1 MATITEAYVDS
12 LAPTAGAIKN
22 GRDLVKKNSFQLLNE
37 TDDRT
42 LLFGECK
49 GSGKDPYRCSVDFM
63 NEGSP
68 VFRCSCPS
76 RQFPCKHALG
86 LLYARALGKA
96 FATAEMPQDIAD
108 KRDKAEKREEKKK
121 EAAAADPGD
130 SVKPKRKV
138 NKSALVKKIAVQLD
152 GLGLLEKLVL
162 QLTLSG
168 LGSVDK
174 KTLQMIEEQAKQLG
188 NHYIPGAQAGLREFV
203 MIMQQSEID
212 REAVYTDAMEQLLA
226 LRALTKK
233 GKAYLEQR
241 AADPESPME
250 TDTNLEELLGHAWQ
264 LAELREY
271 GRVQKDAE
279 LLQLAFMCYT
289 DEARGEFADTGWWI
303 DLGTGH
309 IRVTRH
315 LRPFRA
321 ARALREEDTFHA
333 VVKTEELFLYPG
345 ELNPRVRWENATFR
359 EPGESDY
366 AKIKSLAAASFP
378 DVIKQVK
385 NVIKNPLADKSPV
398 MLVAFQSIEQI
409 DGKLVL
415 RDRAGKQLQLEDFQG
430 NGRTTTALVSLLGEE
445 ELKDQAALVMF
456 RHHLDDNRL
465 SAQLMSMVTDS
476 RIIRLLY

>member
-1 MATITEAYVDS
+1 MPTITEAYVDS
-12 LAPTAGAIKN
+12 LAPNAGAIKN
-22 GRDLVKKNSFQLLNE
+22 GRDLVKKNSFPLLSE
-37 TDDRT
+37 TGDAT

-49 GSGKDPYRCSVDFM
+49 GSGKDPYRCSVDFV
-63 NEGSP
+63 NEGNP

-76 RQFPCKHALG
+76 RQFPCKHTLG
-86 LLYARALGKA
+86 LLYARALGKG
-96 FATAEMPQDIAD
+96 FTIAEIPSDIAD

-121 EAAAADPGD
+121 EAAAEPSD
-130 SVKPKRKV
+130 SAKPKRKV

-152 GLGLLEKLVL
+152 GLGILEKLVL
-162 QLTLSG
+162 QLTQAG

-203 MIMQQSEID
+203 MIMRSESD
-212 REAVYTDAMEQLLA
+212 KESVYTAAMEQLLA

-241 AADPESPME
+241 AADPDSPMA

-271 GRVQKDAE
+271 GRVQKETE
-279 LLQLAFMCYT
+279 LLQLAFMSYT

-303 DLGTGH
+303 DLGSGN
-309 IRVTRH
+309 IRMTRH

-321 ARALREEDTFHA
+321 AKAMREEDTFQQI
-333 VVKTEELFLYPG
+333 VKTGELFIYPG
-345 ELNPRVRWENATFR
+345 ELNPRVRWENAAFR
-359 EPGESDY
+359 EPAASDY
-366 AKIKSLAAASFP
+366 AAVKALAAASYP

-385 NVIKNPLADKSPV
+385 NVIKNPLADKNPV
-398 MLVAFQSIEQI
+398 MLVAFQSLEQI
-409 DGKLVL
+409 DGQLIL
-415 RDRAGKQLQLEDFQG
+415 RDVSGKQLQLEDFAE
-430 NGRTTTALVSLLGEE
+430 NGRQTTTLISLLGEE
-445 ELKDQAALVMF
+445 ELKEQAALVMF

-465 SAQLMSMVTDS
+465 SAQLMSIVTGS